1 MPADKTYI
9 FIVISLYCWDIKP
22 VFTQNVPTFRKWSK
36 RVAEN
41 NPPAIVHYNFCF
53 IVLFSN
59 SFHFPAVM
67 RSGQKNLLDI
77 SSTKPR
83 LYTQKY

>member
-22 VFTQNVPTFRKWSK
+22 AFTQNVPTFRKWNE

-41 NPPAIVHYNFCF
+41 NALTIVYYNFCF
-53 IVLFSN
+53 IVLFS
-59 SFHFPAVM
+59 SLFHFPVVM

-77 SSTKPR
+77 SSMKPK
-83 LYTQKY
+83 LYT